1 MMAFVSGV
9 ENVNDEYMSVVSG
22 TTRYSG
28 KQFFDLVQQWLIG
41 SLVHFKNSPGTGIEF
56 DVVEMYLDFKLR
68 ILNALML
75 IATILAAAVVMF
87 DWTELSRLGPQPL
100 LVTGLYCT
108 ANCVLMIVLYGQK
121 HLHSIVSRLF
131 ITISYATFVSGLLL
145 AVDSGSRD
153 LWFHISVVA
162 MYALQGRRA
171 GDSMSAITMGGI
183 LFANEWL
190 PVPLSVSATVQLI
203 LGLSVISLIAHA
215 CIGRASAF
223 VEKMVA
229 TNIKLQ
235 ELADKDPLTGLLNP
249 RAYYEVANRMIRLA
263 QRSSSSYALVFIDLD
278 HFKAINDRFG
288 HEVGDI
294 VLRRVAHCL
303 ASHMR
308 QSDVLVRIGGEE
320 FVFFLPET
328 TLEGAIR
335 LGEKLR
341 IAVERLEPTTKDGE
355 RIDITASIGIAGN
368 HATDQSVADIQRRA
382 DRAMYKAK
390 AAGRNRI
397 EADTAG
403 AMNRAEV
410 EIQSYC

>member
-1 MMAFVSGV
+1 MAFVSGV

-56 DVVEMYLDFKLR
+56 DGVEMYLEFKFR

-75 IATILAAAVVMF
+75 IATFLAATIVIF
-87 DWTELSRLGPQPL
+87 NWTGFSRLAPRPL
-100 LVTGLYCT
+100 LVTELYCT
-108 ANCVLMIVLYGQK
+108 ASCFLLIILYGQK
-121 HLHSIVSRLF
+121 RLHSIVSRLF
-131 ITISYATFVSGLLL
+131 IAISYATFVAGLLL

-153 LWFHISVVA
+153 LWFHISMVA
-162 MYALQGRRA
+162 MYALHGRCA
-171 GDSMSAITMGGI
+171 GDSMSAITMAGI
-183 LFANEWL
+183 LFVNEWL
-190 PVPLSVSATVQLI
+190 PIPLSVSATVQLI
-203 LGLSVISLIAHA
+203 LGLSVISLIAHV
-215 CIGRASAF
+215 CIGRANVF

-263 QRSSSSYALVFIDLD
+263 QRLSSSYALVFIDLD

-328 TLEGAIR
+328 TLEGAAQ

-341 IAVERLEPTTKDGE
+341 RAVECLEPTTKDGE
-355 RIDITASIGIAGN
+355 RIDITASIGIAGC
-368 HATDQSVADIQRRA
+368 HPTDQSVADIQRRA
-382 DRAMYKAK
+382 DRAMYRAK
-390 AAGRNRI
+390 ASGRNRI

-403 AMNRAEV
+403 AMNQAEV
-410 EIQSYC
+410 EIQPYC